1 MSILYGLV
9 FAALGLALA
18 VFLGLV
24 LYPEKDK
31 TKAPDAASRVARVG
45 KPIKA

>member
-1 MSILYGLV
+1 MSILYAFV

-18 VFLGLV
+18 VFLGVV
-24 LYPEKDK
+24 LYEEKDK
-31 TKAPDAASRVARVG
+31 TKAPEAATRVG